1 VTLSFGVV
9 PGGNAVR
16 VQVIPSTPIALLAS
30 SERIAPLATATLP
43 ATFDASSML
52 PAIDSLALDGAR
64 GLRWTGGGSGGT
76 ITVVEAIAGGVQWD
90 FYLEPAAT
98 SVHLPD
104 LPADLG
110 VPMPDSADVV
120 SVVKLD
126 VPGVSRTDL
135 LPTIDRRWSRWPH
148 DATLFPP
155 AGSSLARILYSAAL
169 GPPP

>member
-1 VTLSFGVV
+1 
-9 PGGNAVR
+9 
-16 VQVIPSTPIALLAS
+16 
-30 SERIAPLATATLP
+30 
-43 ATFDASSML
+43 
-52 PAIDSLALDGAR
+52 
-64 GLRWTGGGSGGT
+64 
-76 ITVVEAIAGGVQWD
+76 
-90 FYLEPAAT
+90 
-98 SVHLPD
+98 
-104 LPADLG
+104 
-110 VPMPDSADVV
+110 MPDSADVV